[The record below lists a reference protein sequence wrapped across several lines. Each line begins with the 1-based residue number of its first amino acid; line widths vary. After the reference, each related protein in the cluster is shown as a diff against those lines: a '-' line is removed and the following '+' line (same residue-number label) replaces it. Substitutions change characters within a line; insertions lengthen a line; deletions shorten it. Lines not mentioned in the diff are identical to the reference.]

1 MARTTDATV
10 HLIRGLKEGRNAVA
24 GAVPNRFPAEPSARR
39 NECSA
44 SLRVFP
50 EVRSAISSGAS
61 SVGPYGTRWRR
72 RPPYFLLKTWL
83 RRGAR
88 PKTSQSAL
96 VGVPVSGDA
105 AMGGPWVKRA
115 WGPAA
120 ARAQNRPSICPPRA
134 ALAGKGS
141 EIRRNLLWER
151 KGSNACTGRLNATQ
165 PGVLAVSTLYIRGL
179 AGPCK
184 GARRHGN
191 TIAYSRKTH

>member
-72 RPPYFLLKTWL
+72 RPPYLLLKAWL

-115 WGPAA
+115 WG
-120 ARAQNRPSICPPRA
+120 
-134 ALAGKGS
+134 
-141 EIRRNLLWER
+141 
-151 KGSNACTGRLNATQ
+151 
-165 PGVLAVSTLYIRGL
+165 
-179 AGPCK
+179 
-184 GARRHGN
+184 
-191 TIAYSRKTH
+191 